1 LFAGNAFDLYTLEEV
16 LKLSTVTVGADIS
29 TVAGATNEIVTRT
42 REENGRPD
50 RNLAFRTPKDTCL
63 QHALPPGRRSGIFGR
78 GALTAVFHKLAV
90 RNVFVAVAFE
100 LHLSDDVVQQIAG
113 GVSISSQ
120 KMVAADTFTTID
132 LTADALA
139 ARVRSAIVSVR
150 PEGSAAICAVQ

>member
-1 LFAGNAFDLYTLEEV
+1 
-16 LKLSTVTVGADIS
+16 
-29 TVAGATNEIVTRT
+29 
-42 REENGRPD
+42 
-50 RNLAFRTPKDTCL
+50 
-63 QHALPPGRRSGIFGR
+63 
-78 GALTAVFHKLAV
+78 VFHKLAV

-139 ARVRSAIVSVR
+139 ALPGSTRKGKIVRKKKVELGEKENKISHPPCTLCHCKCQAGGVGGNMCSSVA
-150 PEGSAAICAVQ
+150 PF